1 MVMLGAIAGEIGKAL
16 QKDNERV
23 ALRTE
28 RAMDY
33 LTKELLDEKK
43 DRKNKLETVEE
54 AIERLQSNGYDN
66 IVSASIA
73 RGGVYAV
80 QDAVTR
86 AGEARKL
93 GQNANDWYATT
104 AEFSPDQFADMTT
117 AQLANAIVDPVDL
130 SFDRFEDIEG
140 IDKET
145 YRSYMQEYGLAQPG
159 QVSDT
164 ARVTVPD
171 FKFDTENAMTM
182 NIKDAYNAAVTQ
194 RFKLEQ
200 QIDIAQES
208 DKEADLNKIPSLQA
222 NLETLNKRV
231 DDLREYGLRSGI
243 ISDPGFSINEAKSL
257 FNYNMAQGLN
267 DASLGDKFGLGF
279 KADVSE
285 SGNLIAPYEPAYTEI
300 VQRTKASIAAK
311 FVASAKADQ
320 RFGLDA
326 EATLGALGYRII
338 TLTED
343 MIKNSAGKYKDKDI
357 GREAIFFNGYIKPL
371 PEVA

>member
-66 IVSASIA
+66 VVAASIA

-80 QDAVTR
+80 QDAVSR

-104 AEFSPDQFADMTT
+104 AEFSPDQFADLST
-117 AQLANAIVDPVDL
+117 AQLANAVVSPVDM
-130 SFDRFEDIEG
+130 SFDRFENIEG

-145 YRSYMQEYGLAQPG
+145 YRSYMQEYGLAQPTGLG

-164 ARVTVPD
+164 SRVTVPD
-171 FKFDTENAMTM
+171 FKFDTDDAATL
-182 NIKDAYNAAVTQ
+182 NIKDAYSAALSQ
-194 RFKLEQ
+194 RFMLEQEIAEGNLGETALMNANAKLE
-200 QIDIAQES
+200 S
-208 DKEADLNKIPSLQA
+208 LNTKVN
-222 NLETLNKRV
+222 NLR
-231 DDLREYGLRSGI
+231 DYGIRSGI
-243 ISDPGFSINEAKSL
+243 ISDPGFTGSETRVNFNLRLEGVLNSMSAGGEFGSGAIFSTSDSGVLISQYENEYIDKVHAASAITAAEYIDGLQQQNMFGIDSKATMTAM
-257 FNYNMAQGLN
+257 NYNIVN
-267 DASLGDKFGLGF
+267 
-279 KADVSE
+279 V
-285 SGNLIAPYEPAYTEI
+285 TEEL
-300 VQRTKASIAAK
+300 VAAHPD
-311 FVASAKADQ
+311 F
-320 RFGLDA
+320 
-326 EATLGALGYRII
+326 
-338 TLTED
+338 TEE
-343 MIKNSAGKYKDKDI
+343 DI
-357 GREAIFFNGYIKPL
+357 GKEAVEFNDHYSIIGG
-371 PEVA
+371 

>member
-66 IVSASIA
+66 VVAASIA

-80 QDAVTR
+80 QDAVSR

-104 AEFSPDQFADMTT
+104 AEFSPDQFADLST
-117 AQLANAIVDPVDL
+117 AQLANAVVSPVDM
-130 SFDRFEDIEG
+130 SFDRFENIEG

-145 YRSYMQEYGLAQPG
+145 YRSYMQEYGLAQPTGLG

-164 ARVTVPD
+164 SRVTVPD
-171 FKFDTENAMTM
+171 FKFNTDDAATL
-182 NIKDAYNAAVTQ
+182 NIKDAYSAALSQ
-194 RFKLEQ
+194 RFMLEQEIAEGNLGETALMNANAKLE
-200 QIDIAQES
+200 S
-208 DKEADLNKIPSLQA
+208 LNTKVN
-222 NLETLNKRV
+222 NLR
-231 DDLREYGLRSGI
+231 DYGIRSGI
-243 ISDPGFSINEAKSL
+243 ISDPGFTGSETRVNFNLRLEGELNNMSAGGDFGAGAIFNTSQSGVLISKYEPEYTEKVQAASARTAADFVDGLQQDNMFGVDSEATMTAMGYKIFDITEDIVNSSAALNEDDIGKQAI
-257 FNYNMAQGLN
+257 NYNGHVAII
-267 DASLGDKFGLGF
+267 GD
-279 KADVSE
+279 
-285 SGNLIAPYEPAYTEI
+285 
-300 VQRTKASIAAK
+300 
-311 FVASAKADQ
+311 
-320 RFGLDA
+320 
-326 EATLGALGYRII
+326 
-338 TLTED
+338 
-343 MIKNSAGKYKDKDI
+343 
-357 GREAIFFNGYIKPL
+357 
-371 PEVA
+371 

>member
-66 IVSASIA
+66 VVAASIA

-117 AQLANAIVDPVDL
+117 AQLANAVVDPVDL
-130 SFDRFEDIEG
+130 SFERFEGIEG

-171 FKFDTENAMTM
+171 FKFDTDSAATL
-182 NIKDAYNAAVTQ
+182 NIKDAYSAALQQ
-194 RFKLEQ
+194 RFMLEQ
-200 QIDIAQES
+200 EIAEGNL
-208 DKEADLNKIPSLQA
+208 DETGLMQA
-222 NLETLNKRV
+222 NTKLDALNTKV
-231 DDLREYGLRSGI
+231 NNLRDYGIRSGI
-243 ISDPGFSINEAKSL
+243 ISDPGFSGSDTRVNFNLRLQSKLNSRSSGGEFGDAIWSTSENGVLIGKFDEIYIDEVHAIQAREAADYINDLEQQ
-257 FNYNMAQGLN
+257 NM
-267 DASLGDKFGLGF
+267 FGVDS
-279 KADVSE
+279 KATMT
-285 SGNLIAPYEPAYTEI
+285 AM
-300 VQRTKASIAAK
+300 
-311 FVASAKADQ
+311 
-320 RFGLDA
+320 
-326 EATLGALGYRII
+326 GYKMFDI
-338 TLTED
+338 TED
-343 MIKNSAGKYKDKDI
+343 IVNSSAELNEDDI
-357 GREAIFFNGYIKPL
+357 GKQAVNFYGHVAIIGD
-371 PEVA
+371 

>member
-66 IVSASIA
+66 VVAASIA

-104 AEFSPDQFADMTT
+104 AEFSPNQFADMTT
-117 AQLANAIVDPVDL
+117 AQLANAVVDPVDL
-130 SFDRFEDIEG
+130 SFDRFEGVEG

-171 FKFDTENAMTM
+171 FKFDTDSAATL
-182 NIKDAYNAAVTQ
+182 NIKDAYSAALQQ
-194 RFKLEQ
+194 RFMIEQEIAEGKLDETG
-200 QIDIAQES
+200 
-208 DKEADLNKIPSLQA
+208 LMQA
-222 NLETLNKRV
+222 NTKLDALNTKV
-231 DDLREYGLRSGI
+231 NNLRDYGIRSGI
-243 ISDPGFSINEAKSL
+243 ISDPGFTGSETRVN
-257 FNYNMAQGLN
+257 FNLRLEGVLN
-267 DASLGDKFGLGF
+267 SMSAGGEFGSGAIF
-279 KADVSE
+279 STSE
-285 SGNLIAPYEPAYTEI
+285 SGVLISQYENEYIDKVHA
-300 VQRTKASIAAK
+300 
-311 FVASAKADQ
+311 ASAITAAEYIDGLQQQNMFGIDAKATMTAMNYNIVD
-320 RFGLDA
+320 
-326 EATLGALGYRII
+326 I
-338 TLTED
+338 TEELVGQHPDFTEE
-343 MIKNSAGKYKDKDI
+343 DI
-357 GREAIFFNGYIKPL
+357 GKEAVEFNDHYSIIGG
-371 PEVA
+371 

>member
-66 IVSASIA
+66 VVAASIA

-86 AGEARKL
+86 ASEARKL

-104 AEFSPDQFADMTT
+104 AEFSPDQFADLTT
-117 AQLANAIVDPVDL
+117 AQLANAVVDPVDL
-130 SFDRFEDIEG
+130 SFDRFEGVEG

-208 DKEADLNKIPSLQA
+208 GKEADLNKIPSLQA
-222 NLETLNKRV
+222 NLETLNRRV
-231 DDLREYGLRSGI
+231 DDLREYGIRSGI

-285 SGNLIAPYEPAYTEI
+285 SGNLIAPYDPPYTEI
-300 VQRTKASIAAK
+300 VQQTKASIAAK

-343 MIKNSAGKYKDKDI
+343 MIKNSAGKYTDKDI